1 MGLRGRFETRRDG
14 AVALEAAPRTLSDV
28 TGSEHGRRI
37 LTWAPDLEDDFE
49 PEPVAPVEEPE
60 PDPPPRLAPAP
71 PPARPAPQPAARPA
85 PPRRPAYRTVLPS
98 APAAPAPQPVEPQPA
113 EAEHAAP
120 AEPAKPKRGRPKGR
134 AVRRQVHFH
143 VDPQEEE
150 LLVAAVVRYG
160 SQQKGLIAAL
170 MALQETELLK
180 DEIARLREECE
191 RQRKLLDDA
200 QALFRR

>member
-1 MGLRGRFETRRDG
+1 MHARRKGDR
-14 AVALEAAPRTLSDV
+14 VS
-28 TGSEHGRRI
+28 GSEHGRRI
-37 LTWAPDLEDDFE
+37 LTWAPDLDDGFE
-49 PEPVAPVEEPE
+49 AEPVAPEPE
-60 PDPPPRLAPAP
+60 PEPEPPARLAPP
-71 PPARPAPQPAARPA
+71 PPAPVAPRPAA
-85 PPRRPAYRTVLPS
+85 PRRPTYRTVLPS
-98 APAAPAPQPVEPQPA
+98 EPAPV
-113 EAEHAAP
+113 AP
-120 AEPAKPKRGRPKGR
+120 RAEPARDRAETGPPKPKRGRPKGR

-150 LLVAAVVRYG
+150 LLQLAVERYG

-180 DEIARLREECE
+180 DEIARLRDECE

>member
-1 MGLRGRFETRRDG
+1 M
-14 AVALEAAPRTLSDV
+14 

-37 LTWAPDLEDDFE
+37 LTWAPDLEDELEPVPEAPAEE
-49 PEPVAPVEEPE
+49 PEPV
-60 PDPPPRLAPAP
+60 PPPRLAPAP
-71 PPARPAPQPAARPA
+71 PPPARPAAQPAARPA
-85 PPRRPAYRTVLPS
+85 PPRRPTYRTVLPG
-98 APAAPAPQPVEPQPA
+98 APAARPA
-113 EAEHAAP
+113 EAPEAEAAD
-120 AEPAKPKRGRPKGR
+120 AAATQPAKPKRGRPKGR

-150 LLVAAVVRYG
+150 LLMAAVARYG